1 MVSTTQS
8 LVIPAFNEASRLAAG
23 FERLRPTLEVLGV
36 EATEIVMVDDG
47 SSDDTMRVAHQTF
60 GHLANFR
67 LVRHPHNMGKG
78 TAVRTGLAHARS
90 ERVIVADADMSIA
103 PRHFPDILEALG
115 RADMAPG
122 SRAVNGHIRYD
133 SLARTIAG
141 SAFHALVHHYTKTT
155 VRDTQCGCKGFR
167 LAPGRLLGLLGLVN
181 GFTYDVELFYLAL
194 QLDLRVEPVAVTWED
209 IGGSTVHFANAKT
222 QLFHDVRGVPR
233 TQHRCPVVEVD
244 TAVDLAAVRRAAI
257 ETRSAGLVVAR
268 GRDEALVVVARDAA
282 VNAIGLAEALGGTVR
297 TASLQEL
304 RGRELAAV

>member
-1 MVSTTQS
+1 MVTTAQS
-8 LVIPAFNEASRLAAG
+8 LVIPAFNEATRLAAG
-23 FERLRPTLEVLGV
+23 FERLRPTLELLGT
-36 EATEIVMVDDG
+36 ETTEIVMVDDG
-47 SSDDTMRVAHQTF
+47 SHDDTLRVAHQTF
-60 GHLANFR
+60 GHLPHFR
-67 LVRHPHNMGKG
+67 LVQHPHNMGKG

-90 ERVIVADADMSIA
+90 ERVIVADADMSID

-122 SRAVNGHIRYD
+122 SRAVSGHIRYD
-133 SLARTIAG
+133 SLARTLAG
-141 SAFHALVHHYTKTT
+141 SAFHLLVHHYTRTT

-194 QLDLRVEPVAVTWED
+194 QLGLRVEPVAVTWED
-209 IGGSTVHFANAKT
+209 IGGSTVHFASAKT
-222 QLFHDVRGVPR
+222 QLFHDVRSVPR

-244 TAVDLAAVRRAAI
+244 PAVDLAAVRRAAI

-282 VNAIGLAEALGGTVR
+282 VNAIGIGESLGGTVR
-297 TASLQEL
+297 TASLEEL
-304 RGRELAAV
+304 RGRELEAV